1 MTSPDQAPAT
11 PAARSGSRGL
21 VLGSVAVVLAV
32 AAGGTA
38 YYVRTADA
46 GPAARQAAAT
56 SSPSARP
63 VVAQPVAAVA
73 GLGADGS
80 LPLGA
85 PLVVSVTDGT
95 LVGVTGTGP
104 AGAEVAGTVGTDGTW
119 TATAAPVPSTTY
131 QLVADVRD
139 GNGESHQLPVS
150 ATTGAP
156 TKTTGVTLLP
166 GDNAVVGAG
175 QAVSVRLATAVT
187 DKATRAEVERHL
199 TVTTTP
205 AVVGSWRWMSSTEL
219 RYRGADYW
227 PTGTKISVAAALN
240 QVQLAPGVWGTART
254 STFSVGDTL
263 SSVVDVAAHTMTVSL
278 NGTVVRVMKASMGKP
293 GFDTRNGNF
302 VVLEKFADRVMDS
315 ATVDLPPGT
324 PAYKTAVKDA
334 VRITNSGTFT
344 HGAPWSVSSQGR
356 RNVSHGCVNLS
367 PADAHWYYLGAKRGD
382 VVDGGR
388 QHDRP
393 RPVRRGQPGLEHELR
408 AVEDRQR
415 ARLTRRPGGTRRRD
429 DRLPDLPRHRDGLL
443 SLRRPH
449 GPDRPELPAPRAA
462 RLPRQGPVVGAAH
475 RARDAAGRPAA
486 AGRASCCRT
495 CTATTSTGSPGGGS
509 TRRCRSSPPRRPPG
523 GCAGRASRG
532 RSRSTRGRRTRSPRA
547 ARGCGSPPSPGGTP
561 RPAAGGCCRR

>member
-1 MTSPDQAPAT
+1 MTSHDPAPAPSDGT
-11 PAARSGSRGL
+11 ATTGVLPVVPGLAEAPPDGPPPAPAAAAGRGGHRGL
-21 VLGSVAVVLAV
+21 VLGSVALVLAV

-38 YYVRTADA
+38 YYVRTGDSRPS
-46 GPAARQAAAT
+46 GSAAANAT
-56 SSPSARP
+56 SAPSSAP
-63 VVAQPVAAVA
+63 VATVQPVAAIT

-80 LPLGA
+80 LALSA

-104 AGAEVAGTVGTDGTW
+104 GGAPVTGTVGPDGHW
-119 TATAAPVPSTTY
+119 TAASAVVPSTTY

-139 GNGESHQLPVS
+139 TVGTAHQLPLS
-150 ATTGAP
+150 ATTPAP
-156 TKTTGVTLLP
+156 PKTTGVTLLP
-166 GDNAVVGAG
+166 GDAAVVGAG

-205 AVVGSWRWMSSTEL
+205 AVVGAWRWMSSTEL

-227 PTGTKISVAAALN
+227 PAGTKISVVAGLN
-240 QVQLAPGVWGTART
+240 EVQLAPGVWGNVRT

-263 SSVVDVAAHTMTVSL
+263 SSVVDVTAHTMTTSL

-367 PADAHWYYLGAKRGD
+367 PADAHWYYLNAKRGD
-382 VVDGGR
+382 VVTVVNSTTGPNLSDAGSQDWNMTFEQWKSGS
-388 QHDRP
+388 
-393 RPVRRGQPGLEHELR
+393 
-408 AVEDRQR
+408 A
-415 ARLTRRPGGTRRRD
+415 LT
-429 DRLPDLPRHRDGLL
+429 
-443 SLRRPH
+443 
-449 GPDRPELPAPRAA
+449 
-462 RLPRQGPVVGAAH
+462 
-475 RARDAAGRPAA
+475 
-486 AGRASCCRT
+486 
-495 CTATTSTGSPGGGS
+495 
-509 TRRCRSSPPRRPPG
+509 
-523 GCAGRASRG
+523 
-532 RSRSTRGRRTRSPRA
+532 
-547 ARGCGSPPSPGGTP
+547 
-561 RPAAGGCCRR
+561 